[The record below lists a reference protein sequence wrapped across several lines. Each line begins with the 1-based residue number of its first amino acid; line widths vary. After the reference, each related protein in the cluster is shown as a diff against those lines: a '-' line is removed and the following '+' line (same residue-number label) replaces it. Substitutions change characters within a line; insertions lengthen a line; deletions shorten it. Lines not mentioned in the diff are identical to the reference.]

1 MNAAQ
6 TPPQMTK
13 QQQLQAQQ
21 FAKML
26 EETTLAFSGA
36 IDTAMTVKGL
46 ELTKLPHDV
55 VATSQLSALLLTA
68 ARRTVRGGFPDI
80 MLFTALRETLTAV
93 RKEMAEEAAASA
105 ASATNAA
112 PSDAPAP
119 TK

>member
-6 TPPQMTK
+6 NQPQMTK

-26 EETTLAFSGA
+26 EETTNAFSGA

-46 ELTKLPHDV
+46 ELTKLPQEV

-93 RKEMAEEAAASA
+93 RKEMAEELQAAASKNES
-105 ASATNAA
+105 ASE
-112 PSDAPAP
+112 
-119 TK
+119 K